1 MSYTTPE
8 GVPGYPGMA
17 FTRGIHKGLQF
28 KMSQLLQTAR
38 NAGFDS
44 IYEYLDFINEGMD
57 YSLGNSATT
66 VSPPQSS
73 SSSAATV
80 APPQSSSSSAATM
93 SPPQSSSSSAAT
105 MSPPQ
110 SSSSSASSSSTA
122 APSMYVGG
130 PPGITHPSLKKKGV
144 SPFLP
149 GSAGLYGNAF
159 HSSTKG
165 GRKTKRRKHKK
176 ATRRR
181 R

>member
-93 SPPQSSSSSAAT
+93 SPPQSSSSSA
-105 MSPPQ
+105 
-110 SSSSSASSSSTA
+110 SSSSTA